1 MIKNRIDVS
10 NIINRDFSFGVDIIS
25 LGDDDLV
32 SSILADE
39 NYEVT
44 TGDVDS
50 RIKEIVQDDDD
61 KNRFIGSEE
70 TEL

>member
-10 NIINRDFSFGVDIIS
+10 NIINRDFLFGVDIIS

-44 TGDVDS
+44 IGDVDS

-61 KNRFIGSEE
+61 KNRFMGSEE

>member
-10 NIINRDFSFGVDIIS
+10 NIINRDFSFGADIIS

-32 SSILADE
+32 SSILANE

-44 TGDVDS
+44 IGDVDN
-50 RIKEIVQDDDD
+50 RIKEIIQDDDD
-61 KNRFIGSEE
+61 KKQVYGF
-70 TEL
+70 